1 MENAMNRS
9 KIIGFAFVLGLGL
22 AGGFALSELTGH
34 GAGEGNA
41 PASDAKKILYWQAP
55 MDPNFRS
62 DAPGKSPMG
71 MDLIPVYGEEDAG
84 MGDNNL
90 VRINPA
96 VENNIGV
103 RIARVARA
111 TLYRNID
118 TVGFVRADDDKTAI
132 VDVRSEGWIEKL
144 YVKSPG
150 EMVRRGQP
158 LFDLYSRPL
167 VSAQEE
173 YLQAV
178 RIGKAS
184 LIRASKSRLQALG
197 MNAAQI
203 ASVRKSAKAQR
214 LIRIHAP
221 QDGVITMLGAGE
233 GAFVKPGRQIMMLA
247 DLSTVWVLAEVFENQ
262 AGWVKVGQN
271 VDMRIDASPGRIWKG
286 RVDYVYPTLN
296 ASSRTVQVRLRFDNP
311 DGVLK
316 LDMYAKVNIKA
327 EPHTG
332 VLAIDREALIRTG
345 KADRVILALGG
356 GRFRP
361 AHVVAGMESGDK
373 VEILKGLAEGENVV
387 VSSPFLI
394 DSEASLKGTSLR
406 MQAPVA
412 AFASE
417 AKTVGVVEAL
427 MADRGMITI
436 RHEPIE
442 AFGWPAMNM
451 NFIINPGFL
460 QNLEAGDVVRFTI
473 RGKANKNGDFV
484 ITAIRKMA
492 KKKGPVQ

>member
-1 MENAMNRS
+1 MNKP
-9 KIIGFAFVLGLGL
+9 KIIGFAFVLTLGL
-22 AGGFALSELTGH
+22 AGGFALSEWMGH
-34 GAGEGNA
+34 RAGEKGTS
-41 PASDAKKILYWQAP
+41 ASDAKEILYWQAP
-55 MDPNFRS
+55 MDPSFRS
-62 DAPGKSPMG
+62 DQPGKSPMG
-71 MDLIPVYGEEDAG
+71 MDLIPVYGEEEPGAG
-84 MGDNNL
+84 DKNY
-90 VRINPA
+90 VRINPV

-103 RIARVARA
+103 RIARVTRA

-150 EMVRRGQP
+150 EVVRRGQP

-214 LIRIHAP
+214 LIRVYAP

-247 DLSTVWVLAEVFENQ
+247 DLSRVWVLAEVFESQ
-262 AGWVKVGQN
+262 AGWVKAGQN
-271 VDMRIDASPGRIWKG
+271 VDMRIDASPGRVWKG
-286 RVDYVYPTLN
+286 VVDYVYPTLI

-311 DGVLK
+311 DGALK
-316 LDMYAKVNIKA
+316 PDMYAKVNIKA
-327 EPHTG
+327 EPHVG

-345 KADRVILALGG
+345 KADRVILALGD

-373 VEILKGLAEGENVV
+373 VEILEGLAEGENVV
-387 VSSPFLI
+387 ISSQFLI
-394 DSEASLKGTSLR
+394 DSEASLRGTSLR
-406 MQAPVA
+406 MYAPVTD
-412 AFASE
+412 FVSE
-417 AKTVGVVEAL
+417 AETTGVVESL
-427 MADRGMITI
+427 MAGHGMIAI
-436 RHEPIE
+436 RHEPVE

-451 NFIINPGFL
+451 NFVINPGFL
-460 QNLEAGDVVRFTI
+460 QSLEAGDAVRFTI

-492 KKKGPVQ
+492 QEEGSAQ

>member
-1 MENAMNRS
+1 MNKP
-9 KIIGFAFVLGLGL
+9 KIIGFAFVLALGL
-22 AGGFALSELTGH
+22 AGGFALSEWTGH
-34 GAGEGNA
+34 GGGKSDA
-41 PASDAKKILYWQAP
+41 PASDTKKILYWQAP
-55 MDPNFRS
+55 MDPNFRR
-62 DAPGKSPMG
+62 DQPGKSPMG
-71 MDLIPVYGEEDAG
+71 MDLIPVYGEEEAG
-84 MGDNNL
+84 AGDKNY
-90 VRINPA
+90 VRINPV

-103 RIARVARA
+103 RIARVVRA

-150 EMVRRGQP
+150 EVVRRGQP

-197 MNAAQI
+197 MSVAQI

-214 LIRIHAP
+214 LIRMYAP

-247 DLSTVWVLAEVFENQ
+247 DLSRVWVLAEVFESQ
-262 AGWVKVGQN
+262 AGWVKAGQN
-271 VDMRIDASPGRIWKG
+271 VDMRIDASPGRVWKG
-286 RVDYVYPTLN
+286 VVDYVYPTLI

-311 DGVLK
+311 DGALK
-316 LDMYAKVNIKA
+316 PDMYAKVNIKA
-327 EPHTG
+327 EPHVG

-345 KADRVILALGG
+345 KADRVILALGD

-373 VEILKGLAEGENVV
+373 VEILEGLAEGETVV
-387 VSSPFLI
+387 ISSQFLI
-394 DSEASLKGTSLR
+394 DSEASLRGTSLR
-406 MQAPVA
+406 MYAPVTD
-412 AFASE
+412 FASE
-417 AKTVGVVEAL
+417 AETTGVVESM
-427 MADRGMITI
+427 MADHGMIAI
-436 RHEPIE
+436 RHEPVE

-451 NFIINPGFL
+451 NFVINPGFL
-460 QNLEAGDVVRFTI
+460 QNLEAGDAVRFTI

-484 ITAIRKMA
+484 ITAIRKVA